1 MKQYKHI
8 GSYGLIIDND
18 RILLINKV
26 GGPYDGK
33 LDLPGGTIEY
43 GETPEETLI
52 RELKEEVGIDTTK
65 YSLFDGISTSLEWTY
80 KDELHKIQHIG
91 FIYKV
96 EKYTGNILKENI
108 ITEINDDSKGC
119 NFYEINTLK
128 KSMLSNIA
136 LIEIEK
142 LGYKIEE

>member
-8 GSYGLIIDND
+8 GSYGLVLDND

-43 GETPEETLI
+43 KETPEKTLI
-52 RELKEEVGIDTTK
+52 RELKEEVGIEVIK
-65 YSLFDGISTSLEWTY
+65 YSLYDGISTDLEWIY

-91 FIYKV
+91 FIYKID
-96 EKYTGNILKENI
+96 KYTGNILKNNI

-119 NFYEINTLK
+119 NFYDISALN

-142 LGYKIEE
+142 LGYKIKE

>member
-1 MKQYKHI
+1 MKRYKHI
-8 GSYGLIIDND
+8 GSYGLVLDND

-43 GETPEETLI
+43 KETPEKTLI
-52 RELKEEVGIDTTK
+52 RELKEEVGIEVIK
-65 YSLFDGISTSLEWTY
+65 YSLYDGISTDLEWIY

-91 FIYKV
+91 FIYKID
-96 EKYTGNILKENI
+96 KYTGNILKNNI

-119 NFYEINTLK
+119 NFYDISALN

-136 LIEIEK
+136 FIEIEK
-142 LGYKIEE
+142 LGYKIKE